1 MLNPQLTIVEVL
13 GLAVVQEIM
22 AYKRYQ
28 LFAGRVNN
36 PLVKEKFH
44 SLANEEKAHR
54 EILYK
59 MLQKHTGEEKP
70 PLPRSA
76 PRLDEEKE
84 LSTSLKD
91 ILELAIA
98 KEREAKAFYEDAAQL
113 AQDQSGKQLLE
124 YLARFEE
131 GHERTLQ
138 VELDSL
144 TKYPRWF
151 DMDGPDIMLVGP

>member
-13 GLAVVQEIM
+13 GLAIVQEIT

-28 LFAGRVNN
+28 LFAGRVKN
-36 PLVKEKFH
+36 PLVKERFH

-54 EILYK
+54 EILYT
-59 MLQKHTGEEKP
+59 MLQKLTNEDKP

-76 PRLDEEKE
+76 PRLDEDKE
-84 LSTSLKD
+84 LSTSLKE
-91 ILELAIA
+91 ILELAIS
-98 KEREAKAFYEDAAQL
+98 KEQEAKAFYEDAALL
-113 AQDQSGKQLLE
+113 ARDNSGRQLLE
-124 YLARFEE
+124 YLATFEE

-138 VELDSL
+138 AELDSL

-151 DMDGPDIMLVGP
+151 DMDGPDIMLVGH

>member
-1 MLNPQLTIVEVL
+1 MLNPELTIVEVL
-13 GLAVVQEIM
+13 GLAIVQEII
-22 AYKRYQ
+22 AFRRYQ
-28 LFAGRVNN
+28 LFANRVNN
-36 PLVKEKFH
+36 PLVKEKLH
-44 SLANEEKAHR
+44 SLANEEKAHH
-54 EILYK
+54 EILYT
-59 MLQKHTGEEKP
+59 MLQKLTSEDKP
-70 PLPRSA
+70 PLPKSA

-84 LSTSLKD
+84 LNTSLRE
-91 ILELAIA
+91 ILELAIT
-98 KEREAKAFYEDAAQL
+98 KEQEAKIFYEDATQL
-113 AQDQSGKQLLE
+113 AQDKSGRQLLE